1 MLFSSYAVA
10 TITEHLTPNSNRESV
25 AQPSVVEDTAVAKSC
40 LNASL
45 QLPPL
50 RPTTVS
56 DYTEEKKHMNRIQVG
71 KHTERQYPIN
81 VDQYQHLRSQQ
92 NEASRLAVVHS
103 KTRGH
108 LKLILYQH
116 CRFRTSTQCNNISY
130 GYNIAGYFSEMSAAD
145 LLSLYTVIAMDD
157 HAGWAKKIAA
167 ATVSDFM
174 CILKS
179 PNQSVQF

>member
-1 MLFSSYAVA
+1 MHVIQLIIRSSNDNWTFDTKQQQRVSRSAFCRGRHSSRKILFKCIIAITTA
-10 TITEHLTPNSNRESV
+10 TCYCRQRLHR
-25 AQPSVVEDTAVAKSC
+25 
-40 LNASL
+40 
-45 QLPPL
+45 
-50 RPTTVS
+50 R
-56 DYTEEKKHMNRIQVG
+56 KKHMNRIQVG

-81 VDQYQHLRSQQ
+81 IDRYQHLRSQQ

-116 CRFRTSTQCNNISY
+116 CRFCTSTQCNNISY

-157 HAGWAKKIAA
+157 HAGWAKKLRQPL
-167 ATVSDFM
+167 
-174 CILKS
+174 CPILCT
-179 PNQSVQF
+179 F